1 MGQITN
7 WQDQRIARV
16 NPGMVLPDL
25 PITIL
30 QRPEGTGSR
39 YVFTKFLAKTSP
51 QFSKWI
57 KGVNH
62 ESPRE
67 VTMTRSKGV
76 ADKLAATPGA
86 IGFVEYN
93 VAVQFEL
100 QYGLVQNSSGK
111 YVTPFRQSVDAAS
124 AAMSAAATEQAA
136 ASEEING
143 NVARISGSTQESSAA
158 SGETATACMDLS
170 RLAFELHDLVN
181 RFQLEAKPESVQPLP
196 RSGPGSQ
203 KALSGKLSAKA
214 VGRK

>member
-67 VTMTRSKGV
+67 VTMT
-76 ADKLAATPGA
+76 
-86 IGFVEYN
+86 
-93 VAVQFEL
+93 
-100 QYGLVQNSSGK
+100 
-111 YVTPFRQSVDAAS
+111 
-124 AAMSAAATEQAA
+124 
-136 ASEEING
+136 
-143 NVARISGSTQESSAA
+143 
-158 SGETATACMDLS
+158 
-170 RLAFELHDLVN
+170 
-181 RFQLEAKPESVQPLP
+181 
-196 RSGPGSQ
+196 
-203 KALSGKLSAKA
+203 
-214 VGRK
+214 